1 MFHAVSL
8 KIAARNV
15 CYLSVFNS
23 HCGSREWPAIE
34 DRQLGNRLSRCVDGE
49 YLFTPAHGS
58 LEDTNFAPCDD
69 VQTMARLAFREQ
81 QFSRTEELAHRAG
94 GERLQ
99 LGLRKAREQRG
110 FAEDC
115 GEVDAFSGHSEI
127 LAARLKSLHRLPIVR
142 FHRFMNP
149 QINTTDFDERPFI
162 AIWEVTQACDL
173 ACVHCRASAQPD
185 RDPMELSTDEGK
197 HLIDQIAA
205 MRVPVFVLTG
215 GDPIK
220 RRDLFE
226 LIAHARSVN
235 VRVSLTP
242 SATPL
247 LTRDIVARLK
257 EAGLAR
263 LAVSMDGASAG
274 THDAF
279 RGLSGSF
286 ARTLDAVRWAN
297 EVGLPVQINTTFSR
311 RNIAEIDTIVALMKS
326 LSITLWSVFF
336 LVPTGRGKL
345 NDLLNADEFE
355 VLFGKIYSLS
365 KTAGF
370 DIKTTEAQHYR
381 RFLLQHRVAE
391 RRDGTAVVGAQ
402 EKAADAIGRAP
413 RGLNDG
419 KGFVFISH
427 RGEVFP
433 SGFLP
438 LSAGSIRQQ
447 DLEVIYRESPLFQDL
462 RNTSKLEGKCGACE
476 FKAICGGSR
485 SRAYALTGNPFA
497 EEPCCS
503 YVPKGYI
510 QPAQQVKKATTLHVL
525 QGA

>member
-1 MFHAVSL
+1 
-8 KIAARNV
+8 
-15 CYLSVFNS
+15 
-23 HCGSREWPAIE
+23 
-34 DRQLGNRLSRCVDGE
+34 
-49 YLFTPAHGS
+49 
-58 LEDTNFAPCDD
+58 
-69 VQTMARLAFREQ
+69 
-81 QFSRTEELAHRAG
+81 
-94 GERLQ
+94 
-99 LGLRKAREQRG
+99 
-110 FAEDC
+110 
-115 GEVDAFSGHSEI
+115 
-127 LAARLKSLHRLPIVR
+127 
-142 FHRFMNP
+142 MNP
-149 QINTTDFDERPFI
+149 RIQTVNFNERPFI

-173 ACVHCRASAQPD
+173 ACVHCRASAQPE
-185 RDPMELSTDEGK
+185 RHPEELTTAEGK
-197 HLIDQIAA
+197 KLIDEIAA
-205 MRVPVFVLTG
+205 WKVPVFVLTG

-220 RRDLFE
+220 RPDLFE
-226 LIAHARSVN
+226 LISYARSVG

-247 LTRDIVARLK
+247 LTRDVIVRLK

-263 LAVSMDGASAG
+263 LAVSMDGASAA

-311 RNIAEIDTIVALMKS
+311 RNIGEIDEIVSLMEQ

-345 NDLLNADEFE
+345 NDLLSADEFE
-355 VLFGKIYSLS
+355 WVFERLHQLS
-365 KTAGF
+365 ATATF

-381 RFLLQHRVAE
+381 RFVLQKRVAE
-391 RRDGTAVVGAQ
+391 KRAGIAPVETRVSSD
-402 EKAADAIGRAP
+402 DIGRAP

-438 LSAGSIRQQ
+438 VSAGSIRHES
-447 DLEVIYRESPLFQDL
+447 LASTYCNSPLFRDL
-462 RNTSKLEGKCGACE
+462 RDTSKLEGKCGACE
-476 FKAICGGSR
+476 FKEICGGSR
-485 SRAYALTGNPFA
+485 ARAFALTGNPHSQ
-497 EEPCCS
+497 EPCCA
-503 YVPKGYI
+503 YVPRGYI
-510 QPAQQVKKATTLHVL
+510 QPPPEAQSAPRLHVL